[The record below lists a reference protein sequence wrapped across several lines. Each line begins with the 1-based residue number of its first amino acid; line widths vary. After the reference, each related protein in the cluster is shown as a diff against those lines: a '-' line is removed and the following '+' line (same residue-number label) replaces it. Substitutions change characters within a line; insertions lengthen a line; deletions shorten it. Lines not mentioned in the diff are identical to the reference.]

1 MANSLD
7 FPYPRRRLI
16 RGVVSKITRA
26 IFSVISDFQV
36 IDRHNFPRE
45 GPLLVV
51 ANHFSFLDP
60 VAMISIA
67 PWPIEFVGGFRV
79 PNAPPMVGWLR
90 HLWGYYPVYRG
101 TGSQTAFRATQ
112 AVLAQKG
119 IMGIFPEGTS
129 AHQFLR
135 PPRPGAAFMA
145 VRSRTKILPVGMT
158 GLTEVFPKLR
168 HGRRAKVRIRVGKPI
183 GPFEAPGRGRQ
194 RRERLN
200 EIGDEIMQR
209 IADLLPDYQRGHYSD
224 DPEIL
229 EAVRDVD
236 YYPWDEDPEA

>member
-1 MANSLD
+1 MTKSQD
-7 FPYPRRRLI
+7 FPYPRRRLL
-16 RGVVSKITRA
+16 RSVVSRVTRA
-26 IFSVISDFQV
+26 IFSVISDFRV
-36 IDRHNFPRE
+36 IDFENFPTE

-60 VAMISIA
+60 VAVVSIA

-101 TGSQTAFRATQ
+101 TGSQTAFRATK
-112 AVLAQKG
+112 AILAQNG

-129 AHQFLR
+129 AHHFLR

-145 VRSRTKILPVGMT
+145 VRSRTRILPMGMS
-158 GLTEVFPKLR
+158 GLTEVFPTLR
-168 HGRRAKVRIRVGKPI
+168 RGQRAKVRIRVGEPF

-209 IADLLPDYQRGHYSD
+209 IANLLPAHERGFYSEN
-224 DPEIL
+224 PAIR
-229 EAVRDVD
+229 EAVEDVD
-236 YYPWDEDPEA
+236 FYPWDEQAEA